1 MNKLRVNKL
10 TMITFYIV
18 LTVIAIIQVYPFF
31 WVITSS
37 FKTAEQLASTP
48 AYSLPQQLFM
58 GNYERAMQSNL
69 PRYFLNSIVVAV
81 CVLAALVII
90 SAPVAFALSKLRF
103 RQSEKVMSFFLFG
116 MMIPVFSCLIPI
128 FRVYNALG
136 IRNTYWALIIPQ
148 VGFGLPMC
156 IYLYKNFMERIPDSL
171 VEAAEIDGCTQGQ
184 FFFRIALPLS
194 AAITAILVLYYGVGH
209 WNAYFSALV
218 YISDSEKYPLQL
230 VLRNILITNETALS
244 QTATTEAARAAL
256 REKQELIIICIIPV
270 LLLYP
275 FIQKDF
281 VKGVM
286 IGSLKG

>member
-1 MNKLRVNKL
+1 MNKLRINKL
-10 TMITFYIV
+10 TMIIFYIV

-116 MMIPVFSCLIPI
+116 MMIPVFSCLIPM

-156 IYLYKNFMERIPDSL
+156 IYLYKNFMERIPNSL
-171 VEAAEIDGCTQGQ
+171 VEAAEIDGASPWYVFTKII
-184 FFFRIALPLS
+184 FPMSKNVTVTIITFNFIYIWNEFVYANTFMTKNIMKTLPIGLNDFIGEMGMVDWGS
-194 AAITAILVLYYGVGH
+194 TFAAITL
-209 WNAYFSALV
+209 
-218 YISDSEKYPLQL
+218 
-230 VLRNILITNETALS
+230 T
-244 QTATTEAARAAL
+244 
-256 REKQELIIICIIPV
+256 IIPTLIV
-270 LLLYP
+270 Y
-275 FIQKDF
+275 FILNRQVIDGMTSGA
-281 VKGVM
+281 VK
-286 IGSLKG
+286 